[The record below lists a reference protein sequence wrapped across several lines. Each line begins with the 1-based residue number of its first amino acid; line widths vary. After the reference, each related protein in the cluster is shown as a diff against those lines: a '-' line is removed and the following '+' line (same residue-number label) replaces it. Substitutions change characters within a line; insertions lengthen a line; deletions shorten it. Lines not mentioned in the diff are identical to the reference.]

1 MLKKWDDM
9 VYVMGYE
16 WDDSMILYCIDYIVL
31 YYIITIIILYYILFY
46 YMILDI
52 WQQMVDISWYI
63 KMGYL
68 NGNFTMVSYGLWQ
81 IYHDI
86 SIFGMLMGY

>member
-46 YMILDI
+46 YMIL
-52 WQQMVDISWYI
+52 YI
-63 KMGYL
+63 C
-68 NGNFTMVSYGLWQ
+68 
-81 IYHDI
+81 
-86 SIFGMLMGY
+86 